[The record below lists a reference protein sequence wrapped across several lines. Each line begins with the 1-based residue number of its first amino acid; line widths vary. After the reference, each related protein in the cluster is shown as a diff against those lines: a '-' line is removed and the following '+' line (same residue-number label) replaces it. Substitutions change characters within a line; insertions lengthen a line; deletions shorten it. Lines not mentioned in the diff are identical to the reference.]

1 MRLTPIIAG
10 VTATILALVA
20 GLHVYWAAGGR
31 AGGAAVPSR
40 PGGGALFVPSVGSTL
55 AVAAALSVATWIVAV
70 SGGLAPRIGPRIA
83 YSVGVWGLGL
93 VLAARAIGDL
103 RYVGFFKRVR
113 GTPFARLDD
122 LVYTPLV
129 ALLALA
135 TLWLAYRATRGA
147 R

>member
-10 VTATILALVA
+10 VTATTLALVA

-93 VLAARAIGDL
+93 VLAARAIGDF

-147 R
+147 T